1 MAQSCSI
8 SDLPEMQL
16 AILEAEKLMN
26 RVAAGELQ
34 WDDIRQEL
42 AEKYLQ
48 GNQKVV
54 ADFIKAAD

>member
-1 MAQSCSI
+1 MLRHSRP
-8 SDLPEMQL
+8 LLMQL

>member
-1 MAQSCSI
+1 
-8 SDLPEMQL
+8 
-16 AILEAEKLMN
+16 MN

-48 GNQKVV
+48 GGQKVV
-54 ADFIKAAD
+54 SDFIKAAD